1 MKNPNLQKI
10 EQLWYKLYPN
20 QKHKLH
26 ELIDFLNSKKHSIT
40 YSPDDKLWY
49 KKGLVYSCYV
59 DLFAGNFQNMKNK
72 LDYLQDLGVTILWL
86 LPILESPMKDQ
97 GFDISDYYKVRDELG
112 GKESF
117 FEFVELA
124 HQKGIKIL
132 FDVAINHT
140 SIEHPWFQDAKK
152 SKNSKYRD
160 YYIWSPTDQKYSQA
174 RLLFKG
180 MVNSNWTYNPETQ
193 DYYLHRFYEI
203 QPDLNYKNPDVLIE
217 MIKIFAFWKEHGVDG
232 FRMDA
237 APFLWKEEGTNCEN
251 LIQTHWILKIFRAS
265 LDYLKEGTAL
275 IAEANQPP
283 KDVVAYFGESDECHV
298 AYHFPV
304 MPKIFLSIAE
314 GDPNYII
321 DTLSEKV
328 TPPIPKDCQWFVFLR
343 CHDELTLEFVE
354 PKEREKMLKYYL
366 LDPRWNFREGEGIAG
381 RLYNQ
386 MNKDY
391 KKVLLAYSVLFSL
404 HGTPINYFGDEIAM
418 ENNEEFYKKMTELTG
433 YKDSRYFNRGPFDEE
448 KMQKALTDPESDSYK
463 VFHGIKEM
471 LTIKRENE
479 DLFTTQPT
487 YQNIDG
493 IFKVTRQKENK
504 TLTIYNNLTQETKTI
519 DNITL
524 KPYQYKWQITKQ

>member
-1 MKNPNLQKI
+1 
-10 EQLWYKLYPN
+10 
-20 QKHKLH
+20 
-26 ELIDFLNSKKHSIT
+26 
-40 YSPDDKLWY
+40 
-49 KKGLVYSCYV
+49 
-59 DLFAGNFQNMKNK
+59 
-72 LDYLQDLGVTILWL
+72 
-86 LPILESPMKDQ
+86 
-97 GFDISDYYKVRDELG
+97 
-112 GKESF
+112 
-117 FEFVELA
+117 
-124 HQKGIKIL
+124 
-132 FDVAINHT
+132 
-140 SIEHPWFQDAKK
+140 
-152 SKNSKYRD
+152 
-160 YYIWSPTDQKYSQA
+160 
-174 RLLFKG
+174 
-180 MVNSNWTYNPETQ
+180 
-193 DYYLHRFYEI
+193 
-203 QPDLNYKNPDVLIE
+203 

-283 KDVVAYFGESDECHV
+283 KEVVAYFGESDECHV

-366 LDPRWNFREGEGIAG
+366 IDPRWNLREGEGIAG

-391 KKVLLAYSVLFSL
+391 KKVLLAYSILFSL

-418 ENNEEFYKKMTELTG
+418 ENNEEFYKKMTEKTG

-448 KMQKALTDPESDSYK
+448 KMHKALTDLESNSYK

-479 DLFTTQPT
+479 NLFTTQPI

-493 IFKVTRQKENK
+493 VFKVTRQKENK
-504 TLTIYNNLTQETKTI
+504 TLTIYNNLTKETKTI

-524 KPYQYKWQITKQ
+524 KPYQYKWKITKQ

>member
-1 MKNPNLQKI
+1 MQNPNLQKI

-20 QKHKLH
+20 QNNKLH

-112 GKESF
+112 GNESF

-193 DYYLHRFYEI
+193 DYYFHRFYEI

-283 KDVVAYFGESDECHV
+283 KDVVAYFGDSDECHV

-314 GDPNYII
+314 GEPNYII

-448 KMQKALTDPESDSYK
+448 KMHKALTDPASDSYK

-479 DLFTTQPT
+479 ELFTTQPT

-504 TLTIYNNLTQETKTI
+504 TLTIYNNLTQDTKTI

>member
-1 MKNPNLQKI
+1 MQNPNLQKI

-20 QKHKLH
+20 QNNKLH

-112 GKESF
+112 GNESF

-193 DYYLHRFYEI
+193 DYYFHRFYEI

-217 MIKIFAFWKEHGVDG
+217 MIKIFTFWKEHGVDG

-283 KDVVAYFGESDECHV
+283 KDVVAYFGDSDECHV

-314 GDPNYII
+314 EDPNYII

-418 ENNEEFYKKMTELTG
+418 ENNEEFYKKMTEKTS

-448 KMQKALTDPESDSYK
+448 KMHKALTDPASDSYK

-479 DLFTTQPT
+479 ELFTTQPT
-487 YQNIDG
+487 YQNIEG

-504 TLTIYNNLTQETKTI
+504 ALTMYNNLTQETKTI

>member
-1 MKNPNLQKI
+1 MQNPNLQKI

-26 ELIDFLNSKKHSIT
+26 KLIDFLNSKKDSIT
-40 YSPDDKLWY
+40 YAPDDKLWY

-112 GKESF
+112 GNESF

-193 DYYLHRFYEI
+193 DYYFHRFYEI

-217 MIKIFAFWKEHGVDG
+217 MIKIFTFWKEHGVDG

-283 KDVVAYFGESDECHV
+283 KDVVAYFGDSDECHV

-314 GDPNYII
+314 EDPNYII

-448 KMQKALTDPESDSYK
+448 KMHKALIDPESNSYK

-479 DLFTTQPT
+479 NLFTTQPT

>member
-1 MKNPNLQKI
+1 MKNQYLQKI

-20 QKHKLH
+20 QKEKLH

-112 GKESF
+112 GNESF
-117 FEFVELA
+117 FEFVNLA

-193 DYYLHRFYEI
+193 DYYFHRFYEI

-217 MIKIFAFWKEHGVDG
+217 MIKIFTFWKEHGVDG

-283 KDVVAYFGESDECHV
+283 KDVVAYFGDSDECHV

-314 GDPNYII
+314 EDPNYII

-448 KMQKALTDPESDSYK
+448 KMHKALIDPESNSYK

-471 LTIKRENE
+471 LTIKRENQN
-479 DLFTTQPT
+479 LFTTQPT

-493 IFKVTRQKENK
+493 VFKVTRQKENK